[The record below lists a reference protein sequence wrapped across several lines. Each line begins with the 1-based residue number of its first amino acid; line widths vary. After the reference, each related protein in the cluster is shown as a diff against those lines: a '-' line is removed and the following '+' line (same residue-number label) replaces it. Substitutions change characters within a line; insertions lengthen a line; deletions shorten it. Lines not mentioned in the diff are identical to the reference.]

1 MMFFRCIQDLC
12 RSANSSLCDLD
23 KPAVGQLPT
32 AGFFTCILG
41 GCENKDFTIFS
52 EIFDE
57 TQSLKPNKKRMALGH
72 PLFLDQE
79 TK

>member
-1 MMFFRCIQDLC
+1 MMFFRCIQDLY
-12 RSANSSLCDLD
+12 RSVNSSLCDLD

>member
-12 RSANSSLCDLD
+12 RSVNSSLGDLD

-57 TQSLKPNKKRMALGH
+57 LPTFVVKQKADGIGH